1 MGKFDKFDQAAR
13 AATKPRAAQKKSGGG
28 TLLGVFIGLV
38 IGVSIAFG
46 VVWYLNKSPL
56 PFQNKYEG
64 APKSEKDK
72 AANGANGVQ
81 TPAVLPG
88 KAGDKPREKLQL
100 DFYNLLE
107 GKPAATPGTAAPG
120 TAAPRVAPPGVAP
133 PGVAPPAA
141 GVVTPGVEAKPAP
154 VTIYFLQVGAFQKAA
169 DADNLKAKLAL
180 TGIEASVQ
188 EVSIPEKGTM
198 HRVRVGPFRDPDEM
212 NRARTLLSQSGVQ
225 GSVIKQNE

>member
-1 MGKFDKFDQAAR
+1 MSKFDRTGGKGARPAANTR
-13 AATKPRAAQKKSGGG
+13 APQKKSSGG

-64 APKSEKDK
+64 APKAEKDK
-72 AANGANGVQ
+72 SADGTSGAH
-81 TPAVLPG
+81 TPAPLPG
-88 KAGDKPREKLQL
+88 KPGDKPAERQRFE
-100 DFYNLLE
+100 FYNILE
-107 GKPAATPGTAAPG
+107 GKQPPAPGAPAPAPAAPATPAAAPG
-120 TAAPRVAPPGVAP
+120 VT
-133 PGVAPPAA
+133 
-141 GVVTPGVEAKPAP
+141 VTPVTEAKPAP
-154 VTIYFLQVGAFQKAA
+154 SEVFFLQVGAFQKAA

-180 TGIEASVQ
+180 TGLEASVQ

-212 NRARTLLSQSGVQ
+212 NRARKLLSQSGVQ
-225 GSVIKQNE
+225 GTVIKQKE